1 MKSDLSIHNI
11 CIASIKRSTIKPY
24 NLKWTR
30 FYETDSKNLFA
41 HFPFEIDEGELI
53 ICSTII
59 DSDNFSVLTTRKL
72 ITNENG
78 KLQFGNLINAKD
90 ELYGDF
96 KSKINEFTFGNVLL
110 ENGKN
115 LKYFIETKTA
125 SMIMIRGVKTS
136 IKIQQKTVNI

>member
-1 MKSDLSIHNI
+1 MKSDLSIHHI
-11 CIASIKRSTIKPY
+11 CISSIRRSTIKPY
-24 NLKWTR
+24 NFKRTR
-30 FYETDSKNLFA
+30 FYETDSKDLFA
-41 HFPFEIDEGELI
+41 HFPFKIDEQELI
-53 ICSTII
+53 IYSTII

-78 KLQFGNLINAKD
+78 KLQSGSLINAKD

-110 ENGKN
+110 ENGEN

>member
-24 NLKWTR
+24 NFKWTR
-30 FYETDSKNLFA
+30 SYETDSKNLFA
-41 HFPFEIDEGELI
+41 HFPFEIDEQELI

-59 DSDNFSVLTTRKL
+59 DSDNFSVLTTRKF

-136 IKIQQKTVNI
+136 IKIQQKTVNS

>member
-11 CIASIKRSTIKPY
+11 CIASIKRGTIKPY
-24 NLKWTR
+24 NFKWTR
-30 FYETDSKNLFA
+30 FYETDSKNLFT
-41 HFPFEIDEGELI
+41 HFPFEIDEQELI